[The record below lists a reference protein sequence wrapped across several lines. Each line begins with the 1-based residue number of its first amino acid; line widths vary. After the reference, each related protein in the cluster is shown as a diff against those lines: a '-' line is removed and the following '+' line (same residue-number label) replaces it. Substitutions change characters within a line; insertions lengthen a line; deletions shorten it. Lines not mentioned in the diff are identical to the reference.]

1 MREYFVIMNINIEHI
16 IENVKNGT
24 YNHEIVTEKFPEFFD
39 NYPVFAQKI
48 FEPTFD
54 WELLNTLIKSKNK
67 VESDEH
73 TLHTASEEFGG
84 VLVDKFVKP
93 MLDKK

>member
-1 MREYFVIMNINIEHI
+1 MKLNFKYTLGLSATPNR
-16 IENVKNGT
+16 KDGLS
-24 YNHEIVTEKFPEFFD
+24 K
-39 NYPVFAQKI
+39 